1 VDAHRVTRPLLIL
14 LTSVAML
21 GGCGSTATPTT
32 TTPVPVVTSS
42 SGAIAHW
49 NLVSISDSVFGSGD
63 ENHLEAVDAYAAG
76 IERDL
81 GVDVTV
87 HGYWLGGYT
96 SDQVLDLIRSDTVL
110 QAALSSA
117 DAIVFEVPIGE
128 VRSECPFDNVE
139 WHPLPGT
146 PTEWRTCTAR
156 TAARNAANAGRIIDE
171 IVALRSPADAL
182 ILASNLWEIGYRDS
196 LARGIEP
203 QMHDMFTAANAAMEA
218 AAASHGIPVADAW
231 TAYMGPDG
239 RTDPVATGDLLDDMT
254 HLTPQG
260 AAKLAALWRGLGYEK
275 GRAAAAAATVASVA
289 GTATCTWLHVYS
301 DAPVS
306 VTNECTVTADDPR
319 VSGTETED
327 PWHGQ
332 QWAVSATEGAGVQA
346 GRVRLENAGGAWEGT
361 GSGVYSS
368 DRGDILASWFKGTGG
383 YAGLGYF

>member
-1 VDAHRVTRPLLIL
+1 MNAATGETVPQVPRSETTIGLGVDANRTTRRLLVL
-14 LTSVAML
+14 LTALAML
-21 GGCGSTATPTT
+21 GGCASTATPAAPAASAALA
-32 TTPVPVVTSS
+32 TPSPAASS
-42 SGAIAHW
+42 TPARATPSPGGAVHW

-81 GVDVTV
+81 GVDVTN

-96 SDQVLDLIRSDTVL
+96 SDQVLDIIQSDEVL
-110 QAALSSA
+110 RAALSSA
-117 DAIVFEVPIGE
+117 DVIVFEVPIGE

-146 PTEWRTCTAR
+146 ATEWRSCTAR
-156 TAARNAANAGRIIDE
+156 TAARNTANAGRIIDA

-182 ILASNLWEIGYRDS
+182 ILASNLWEMGYRDL

-203 QMHDMFTAANAAMEA
+203 QMHDMFTAANAGVEA

-231 TAYMGPDG
+231 TAFMGPDG

-275 GRAAAAAATVASVA
+275 GRPVASRPAAT
-289 GTATCTWLHVYS
+289 
-301 DAPVS
+301 P
-306 VTNECTVTADDPR
+306 
-319 VSGTETED
+319 
-327 PWHGQ
+327 
-332 QWAVSATEGAGVQA
+332 
-346 GRVRLENAGGAWEGT
+346 
-361 GSGVYSS
+361 
-368 DRGDILASWFKGTGG
+368 
-383 YAGLGYF
+383 